1 MEIEGHRRT
10 TRLTALMAGHGL
22 TFLQIYTFYSE
33 IAQAH
38 TQPHLRAQVV
48 IFGAAML
55 IGVSAAYLALTIP
68 DDRRPFARRGLEIF
82 SAAILV
88 LEWVLLGRTYLNL
101 H

>member
-1 MEIEGHRRT
+1 
-10 TRLTALMAGHGL
+10 MAGHGL
-22 TFLQIYTFYSE
+22 TFLQVYNFYSE

-55 IGVSAAYLALTIP
+55 LGVSAAYLGLTIP
-68 DDRRPFARRGLEIF
+68 DDQRPIARRSLEIL
-82 SAAILV
+82 SAALLV
-88 LEWVLLGRTYLNL
+88 LELFVLGRTYLNL